1 MSELKNAIQAI
12 DSSPSSV
19 AKIGLIEQAIRLA
32 DSLGE
37 EWQAFSLRDDLISVC
52 TEYGQFMKALVAF
65 SWCLAKLDEKPQE
78 YRFNYSMVW
87 NYSALLT
94 RAAAFDQ
101 VSLERLHGLLADF
114 AKRMKAIGA
123 SERNLHESA
132 IRIGIILRDK
142 EMTLAARD
150 GIKKHHEDAYTD
162 CEACAQNVLVH
173 TELCFG
179 SFEEAMKLA
188 QPLIDKKMSCNMV
201 PLRTFGIMINYM
213 HRAGGYEELAW
224 RLYQRGIKLIGK
236 KGGFLEQIGNYLIYL
251 SEVKLTEAT
260 KVYQN
265 SLPWALNETEMPW
278 SVFHFHIGAHILFIR
293 QAAKRKA
300 GKLKLDN
307 RHLLYKEPPEG
318 EKSSS
323 YDYLA
328 LADYHAK
335 EADALAA
342 RFDKRNGNKIAS
354 ELFAKEKAYM
364 RYQLR

>member
-1 MSELKNAIQAI
+1 M
-12 DSSPSSV
+12 
-19 AKIGLIEQAIRLA
+19 
-32 DSLGE
+32 
-37 EWQAFSLRDDLISVC
+37 
-52 TEYGQFMKALVAF
+52 T
-65 SWCLAKLDEKPQE
+65 
-78 YRFNYSMVW
+78 W
-87 NYSALLT
+87 NYAALLS

-101 VSLERLHGLLADF
+101 VSLERLHGLLDDF

-132 IRIGIILRDK
+132 IRIGLILREK
-142 EMTLAARD
+142 EMTLASRD
-150 GIKKHHEDAYTD
+150 GIKKHRKDAHSD
-162 CEACAQNVLVH
+162 CEACAQNVLVQ

-201 PLRTFGIMINYM
+201 PLRTFGLMINYVY
-213 HRAGGYEELAW
+213 RAGADYEELAW
-224 RLYQRGIKLIGK
+224 QIYQRGIKLIGK

-265 SLPWALNETEMPW
+265 SLPWALNGAEMPW
-278 SVFHFHIGAHILFIR
+278 SVFHFHIGAHILFTR

-300 GKLKLDN
+300 GKLKLDP
-307 RHLLYKEPPEG
+307 RHPLYRPTQEG
-318 EKSSS
+318 EKSTS

-328 LADYHAK
+328 LADYHARQ
-335 EADALAA
+335 ADALAA

-354 ELFAKEKAYM
+354 ELFAKEKAYV